1 MSSILLK
8 IVTGAIHLKNNRR
21 EAKNMMEEVDKELH
35 GLGIVKPVHRFGM
48 IPFIGESPVGGNFSV
63 TLYCGARPTG
73 E

>member
-35 GLGIVKPVHRFGM
+35 GLGIVKPVHRFGIISFM
-48 IPFIGESPVGGNFSV
+48 EGIYSRIKDRLKGGAESNF
-63 TLYCGARPTG
+63 
-73 E
+73 